1 MIKLILAP
9 MQGLID
15 PYMRRVLTDIGGYDW
30 CVSEFIRVTQGLH
43 PKRVILR
50 HVPELLR
57 GCKTAAGTPVF
68 VQLLGNNPILMAENA
83 QLAAEMG
90 AYGIDL
96 NFGCPSKPV
105 NTKGAGAA
113 LLDDPQTIYRIA
125 ATTRAALEPA
135 IPLTAKIRLGNAD
148 TSQFYEVINALESA
162 GVSLITLHA
171 RIKKDN
177 YNAPARWEWF
187 QKAREATSLPLVA
200 NGDIVDVESF
210 KQVQAL
216 SGFDHFMLARG
227 AIASPYLAQ
236 MIRGQLNLQLI
247 KPHSWSLQRQHL
259 LKLVELMVD
268 NGEEDTKAI
277 QPRLKQWLSMMQYTV
292 PEAARLFDQIKR
304 EKSLVVITQAIIAS

>member
-30 CVSEFIRVTQGLH
+30 CVTEFIRVTQGLH
-43 PKRVILR
+43 PKRVIR
-50 HVPELLR
+50 RYVPELQH
-57 GCKTAAGTPVF
+57 GCTTTAGTPVY
-68 VQLLGNNPILMAENA
+68 VQFLGNNPTLMAENA

-105 NTKGAGAA
+105 NYKKAGAA
-113 LLDDPQTIYRIA
+113 LLDDPQSIFKITS
-125 ATTRAALEPA
+125 TTRAALDPA
-135 IPLTAKIRLGNAD
+135 IPLTAKIRLGFTD
-148 TSQFYEVINALESA
+148 TSRFYEVLNALESA

-171 RIKKDN
+171 RIKMDG
-177 YNAPARWEWF
+177 YHVPARWEWF

-227 AIASPYLAQ
+227 AIVSPYLAQ
-236 MIRGQLNLQLI
+236 MIRSHINHQHFAPLKWPQL
-247 KPHSWSLQRQHL
+247 REHL
-259 LKLVELMVD
+259 LKLVELMVS
-268 NGEEDTKAI
+268 NSEEDAKAI

-292 PEAARLFDQIKR
+292 PEAARLFDHIKK
-304 EKSLVVITQAIIAS
+304 EKSLAVMTQAIIAS